1 MKENKTKR
9 FIVDS
14 RFGFDTL
21 TNAIEFAKLESQDLE
36 TTKDGVRIYTPSII
50 LDTKDNKKHIVKY
63 RPTKGFRVFVL

>member
-1 MKENKTKR
+1 MKEIENKR

-21 TNAIEFAKLESQDLE
+21 TNAIEFAKLECQDFE
-36 TTKDGVRIYTPSII
+36 TNANGDKIFTPSII
-50 LDTKDNKKHIVKY
+50 LDTRENKKHIVKF